1 MADSQVDLRFGL
13 DGTLFALAAA
23 GGYLRSVAQLELEA
37 WELAGGHPNPKL
49 ARQVLL
55 EYGVADLGALEPGP
69 FWKAQLQ
76 ACVLAD
82 PENRLR
88 LSQGF
93 PVLVATVGV
102 VEYLSDGVERLVAL
116 LKPTKG

>member
-1 MADSQVDLRFGL
+1 VADARVNVEFTTS
-13 DGTLFALAAA
+13 GTLFALAAA
-23 GGYLRSVAQLELEA
+23 GSYLRSMAQLELEA

-55 EYGVADLGALEPGP
+55 EYGVADLGALPAGR
-69 FWKAQLQ
+69 FWLKLME

>member
-1 MADSQVDLRFGL
+1 MADARPNVEFTTS
-13 DGTLFALAAA
+13 GTLFALAAA
-23 GGYLRSVAQLELEA
+23 GSYLRSVAQLELEA

-69 FWKAQLQ
+69 FWKAQLR

-82 PENRLR
+82 PENRMR

-102 VEYLSDGVERLVAL
+102 VEYLSDGVQRLVEL
-116 LKPTKG
+116 LKPKE